1 MHEKHCDTLS
11 RIYYVMNILFG
22 CIFLITTG
30 ILLVLHPDAFL
41 PTMLD
46 GAEKSATTCFA
57 LLSSYA
63 VWLGLMRVWED
74 SGVAHGIAR
83 VLKPITKKLLKT
95 ENNEAIQAASM
106 NFSVNLLGIS
116 GAATPYGIRAASL
129 LDKTPNAEYSSAM
142 LFVINATSLQIF
154 PSSMIAVRVA
164 MHSTTPY
171 NIILPTILSTLFS
184 TLLGIL
190 LTSLLIKSANKKQK
204 SLYHVCVERHFW
216 LKNKKIKGAG
226 MR

>member
-1 MHEKHCDTLS
+1 
-11 RIYYVMNILFG
+11 MNILFG
-22 CIFLITTG
+22 IIFICTAG
-30 ILLVLHPDAFL
+30 ALLFLNPEAFL

-74 SGVAHGIAR
+74 SGVARGIAR
-83 VLKPITKKLLKT
+83 ILKPITKKLLKT

-164 MHSTTPY
+164 MRSVSPY
-171 NIILPTILSTLFS
+171 DIILPTILSTLFS
-184 TLLGIL
+184 TLLGVVFTL
-190 LTSLLIKSANKKQK
+190 LLIKPVDNKEK
-204 SLYHVCVERHFW
+204 SPHHVCVERIFR
-216 LKNKKIKGAG
+216 LNNKKIKGAG